1 IGDMPGAQTAGIC
14 RAAVFDSGTRLNLR
28 VAVDLR
34 SKQALV
40 GFEGHDPEVNKAFVV
55 TNNGITFN
63 KPEDTPGDDMAFL
76 TVRVKVTDTNAEIVM
91 GGPYKDSIEFRR
103 QLCERQNLPLPT
115 DDNMLLLELT
125 QAEFV
130 PIIEWVVKE
139 HPSIGWYAPKE

>member
-1 IGDMPGAQTAGIC
+1 MSAEL
-14 RAAVFDSGTRLNLR
+14 RLSAAVHASNLR

-40 GFEGHDPEVNKAFVV
+40 GFEGHDPEFNKAFVV
-55 TNNGITFN
+55 TDNGISFN
-63 KPEDTPGDDMAFL
+63 KLDGTPADDVAFMTVGVKL
-76 TVRVKVTDTNAEIVM
+76 TDANAVIVM

-130 PIIEWVVKE
+130 PIIEWIAKE
-139 HPSIGWYAPKE
+139 HPSIGWHAPKE